1 MTASF
6 RCLEAETETAS
17 FDWKSAM
24 NGFAILFGERF
35 TLASG

>member
-6 RCLEAETETAS
+6 RCLEAETERAT

-24 NGFAILFGERF
+24 HQFAIVFGERF
-35 TLASG
+35 TLARG